1 MGYTTDFIGHIDI
14 TPSLNE
20 AELAYLDAFRL
31 SRRFDRPGG
40 PYEVPPNPYAED
52 SGDVDVDTYNAVA
65 PGQPQLWCQWQA
77 CWQGCCLAFDG
88 HEKFYQPVRWM
99 EYLIDHF
106 LRPGAEASRTSLAVF
121 EGFTFDHRLDGLVV
135 GCRRDNKELF
145 GIRVTG
151 NVVTTEVLQPA
162 DPRYVDYPA
171 LPYEVAIDRDRL
183 SSEARRNSGRGRRL
197 RAGSE
202 TRDQPKPW
210 RASGGISSR
219 SS

>member
-14 TPSLNE
+14 APALNE

-40 PYEVPPNPYAED
+40 PYEVPSNPYSDDRE
-52 SGDVDVDTYNAVA
+52 GVDVDTYNRTA

-99 EYLIDHF
+99 EYLIEHF
-106 LRPGAEASRTSLAVF
+106 LQPGAEASRTRLPVF
-121 EGFTFDHRLDGLVV
+121 DEFSFDHRLNGLVV

-145 GIRVTG
+145 GIRVRD
-151 NVVTTEVLQPA
+151 NVVTTEILWAA
-162 DPRYVDYPA
+162 DARYVDYPP
-171 LPYEVAIDRDRL
+171 LPYEAEIDRDRKW
-183 SSEARRNSGRGRRL
+183 SDARKRSGRGRRL
-197 RAGSE
+197 KAVP
-202 TRDQPKPW
+202 D
-210 RASGGISSR
+210 
-219 SS
+219 